1 MRTLFEE
8 SEVSNEEIPKEQ
20 LKRDEN
26 FAWIFSPDMQKLQH
40 QILSFNDFT
49 LDLTR
54 GCLLARQIEVK
65 LRPKSFEVLKYLVEN
80 SGRLVGKDELIAA
93 VWPDTSVTDD
103 SLVQCLI
110 EVRRALNNSGQQ
122 MIKTVPRR
130 GYIFEP
136 EVVRRESAV
145 CEMVNTEQSEGVT
158 LPFEEKDKVKQ
169 GVADREAAARKPWVT
184 AIVPRAIGNRRSA
197 FLILA
202 GASVLMLLVGYF
214 ATSRDIFRREKSDV
228 VATSA
233 APIRS
238 VAVMPL
244 DNLSGDPAQEYF
256 ADGMTEE
263 LIGKLAQIG
272 SLRVISRT
280 SVMRY
285 KKSQQSLPEIAR
297 ELNVDAVLE
306 GTVRRSDG
314 RVHVTVRLVLAATD
328 SPSWSREYDRAE
340 SDVLKLQS
348 DVAGSVANEIRIQVT
363 ADERARLASAR
374 DINPQAHE
382 AFLLGQ
388 YHLSKNNEQDM
399 TQAIEYFERATQIAP
414 DYAAA
419 YAGLSNARLQRGWV
433 RKAGANYKGVE
444 SQSRTAALK
453 AITLDDQLAE
463 AHNSLGRIRLLYD
476 WDWAGAEHEFKRA
489 LELDP
494 GSADAHI
501 FYGHLL
507 VFLGSREKAI
517 QEGQIAVQLDPLSS
531 SIQSSFGQILF
542 CARKYQE
549 ALTHQKR
556 AVELEPRNAEAYFR
570 LADVYIAISKY
581 DQAIAAFERVGE
593 LTPEFESFRAGIAH
607 VYALMG
613 KQREARQ
620 MIRESKAD
628 PLSIAVVYVA
638 LSDKDEAF
646 RMLEKAVEE
655 RSPVLIGVKAVPFLE
670 PLHSDPRW
678 QTLLRR
684 MNFPRE

>member
-1 MRTLFEE
+1 ME
-8 SEVSNEEIPKEQ
+8 
-20 LKRDEN
+20 
-26 FAWIFSPDMQKLQH
+26 KLQR
-40 QILSFNDFT
+40 QILSFNGFT
-49 LDLTR
+49 LDLAR
-54 GCLLARQIEVK
+54 GCLLARDLEVK

-80 SGRLVGKDELIAA
+80 SGRLVSKDELIAA
-93 VWPDTSVTDD
+93 VWPATSVTDD

-136 EVVRRESAV
+136 DVVRRDSAGY
-145 CEMVNTEQSEGVT
+145 EMARTEETEGVN
-158 LPFEEKDKVKQ
+158 LPFEEEDKAKQ
-169 GVADREAAARKPWVT
+169 GSAHKEAAAQKPWRTSV
-184 AIVPRAIGNRRSA
+184 VPRGIRNRRSA
-197 FLILA
+197 FLIFA
-202 GASVLMLLVGYF
+202 AVSVLMLVAGYF
-214 ATSRDIFRREKSDV
+214 ATSRDVLRRDKSNV

-238 VAVMPL
+238 IAVMPL

-285 KKSQQSLPEIAR
+285 KGSQQSLPEIAR

-306 GTVRRSDG
+306 GTVQRSNG
-314 RVHVTVRLVLAATD
+314 RVHVTVRLVQAATD
-328 SPSWSREYDRAE
+328 SSSWSREYDRAE

-348 DVAGSVANEIRIQVT
+348 DVAGSVASEIRIQVT
-363 ADERARLASAR
+363 ADEGARLAAAR

-399 TQAIEYFERATQIAP
+399 NQAVEYFERATQIAP

-433 RKAGANYKGVE
+433 LEAGANYKGVE

-453 AITLDDQLAE
+453 AIALNEQLAE
-463 AHNSLGRIRLLYD
+463 AHNSLGRIKLLYD
-476 WDWAGAEHEFKRA
+476 WDWEGAEHEFKRA
-489 LELDP
+489 VELDP
-494 GSADAHI
+494 GSAEAHI
-501 FYGHLL
+501 FYGHILAL
-507 VFLGSREKAI
+507 MRSDETAI
-517 QEGQIAVQLDPLSS
+517 REGQIGVQLDPLSS
-531 SIQSSFGQILF
+531 SVQSSFGRILF
-542 CARKYQE
+542 CARKFPE
-549 ALTHQKR
+549 ALVHQKR

-570 LADVYIAISKY
+570 LADVYVATSNY

-620 MIRESKAD
+620 MIRKSKAD
-628 PLSIAVVYVA
+628 PMSIAVVYVA
-638 LSDKDEAF
+638 LGDNDEAF
-646 RMLEKAVEE
+646 RILEKAVEE
-655 RSPVLIGVKAVPFLE
+655 RSPVLIGLKAIPFLE
-670 PLHSDPRW
+670 NLHSDPRW

-684 MNFPRE
+684 MNFPLE

>member
-1 MRTLFEE
+1 MARTEE
-8 SEVSNEEIPKEQ
+8 
-20 LKRDEN
+20 
-26 FAWIFSPDMQKLQH
+26 
-40 QILSFNDFT
+40 T
-49 LDLTR
+49 YGLT
-54 GCLLARQIEVK
+54 
-65 LRPKSFEVLKYLVEN
+65 
-80 SGRLVGKDELIAA
+80 
-93 VWPDTSVTDD
+93 T
-103 SLVQCLI
+103 
-110 EVRRALNNSGQQ
+110 
-122 MIKTVPRR
+122 
-130 GYIFEP
+130 
-136 EVVRRESAV
+136 
-145 CEMVNTEQSEGVT
+145 
-158 LPFEEKDKVKQ
+158 PFEEEDKGKQ
-169 GVADREAAARKPWVT
+169 GSTHQEAAAQKPWRTVVV
-184 AIVPRAIGNRRSA
+184 ARAIGNRRSA

-202 GASVLMLLVGYF
+202 AVSVLMLVAGYF
-214 ATSRDIFRREKSDV
+214 VTSRDVLRRDKSDV

-238 VAVMPL
+238 IAVMPL
-244 DNLSGDPAQEYF
+244 NNLSGDPAQEYF

-263 LIGKLAQIG
+263 LIGKLAQIA

-285 KKSQQSLPEIAR
+285 KGSQQSLPEIAR

-306 GTVRRSDG
+306 GTVQRSNG

-328 SPSWSREYDRAE
+328 SSSWSREYDRSE

-363 ADERARLASAR
+363 ADERARLASAH

-399 TQAIEYFERATQIAP
+399 NQAVEYFERATQIAP

-433 RKAGANYKGVE
+433 LKTGANYKGVE

-453 AITLDDQLAE
+453 AIALDEQLVE
-463 AHNSLGRIRLLYD
+463 AHNSLGRIKLLYD
-476 WDWAGAEHEFKRA
+476 WDWEGAEHEFKRA

-494 GSADAHI
+494 GSAEAHI
-501 FYGHLL
+501 FYGHILA
-507 VFLGSREKAI
+507 FLRSDETAI
-517 QEGQIAVQLDPLSS
+517 REGQVGVQLDPLSS
-531 SIQSSFGQILF
+531 SVQSSFGRILF
-542 CARKYQE
+542 CARKYAE

-570 LADVYIAISKY
+570 LADVYIATGNY

-607 VYALMG
+607 VYARMG
-613 KQREARQ
+613 KQREARH
-620 MIRESKAD
+620 MISKSKAD
-628 PLSIAVVYVA
+628 PMSIAFVYVA
-638 LSDKDEAF
+638 LGDKDQAF
-646 RMLEKAVEE
+646 RILERAVEE
-655 RSPVLIGVKAVPFLE
+655 RSPVLIGLKAVPFLE
-670 PLHSDPRW
+670 DLHSDPRW

-684 MNFPRE
+684 MNFPLE